1 MPSDNRVWTM
11 SVRNVMTRMEM
22 KTILFSNI
30 PAKRSSP
37 WCPLFEETASSML
50 SFILI
55 YKFSLDY
62 VVAVAVVVVVAAA
75 AAAAATVAAAL
86 EENLDKDCQSCNCK
100 QQWTIC
106 D

>member
-1 MPSDNRVWTM
+1 
-11 SVRNVMTRMEM
+11 MTRMEM
-22 KTILFSNI
+22 KMVLFSKI

-37 WCPLFEETASSML
+37 WCPLFEETTSSML

-75 AAAAATVAAAL
+75 AAAAAAAVAAAAVAAAAAATMDV
-86 EENLDKDCQSCNCK
+86 DKIY
-100 QQWTIC
+100 T
-106 D
+106 